1 VFLLWGAK
9 ARAKSAL
16 VKHHPVLET
25 AHPAYAHQ
33 GFDGCGHFAKANELL
48 ASAGSAPIDWTRG

>member
-1 VFLLWGAK
+1 MLDPAPWH
-9 ARAKSAL
+9 AL
-16 VKHHPVLET
+16 AGEVILAVVG
-25 AHPAYAHQ
+25 AYAHQ